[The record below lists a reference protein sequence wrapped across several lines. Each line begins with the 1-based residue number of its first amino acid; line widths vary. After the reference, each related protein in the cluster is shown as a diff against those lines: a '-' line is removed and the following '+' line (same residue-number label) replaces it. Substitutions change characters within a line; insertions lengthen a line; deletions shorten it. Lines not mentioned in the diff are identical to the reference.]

1 MSDSL
6 KKLCFVFAIFSAL
19 SRACYAQDTAPAV
32 PEAGFI
38 SPDKYTNAFLGFSLL
53 LPRDAA
59 FRGFQLP
66 SSGASH
72 SLFGLQAQKKGL
84 TAFTI
89 VATEMSGTSSA
100 QAQKAASEPKAQ
112 NVKKTEIDGKEFWKG
127 ESQEESSAGKM
138 RSIVYVAAING
149 YLLKFMI
156 VSFDAKLTGDLQHC
170 VEAAK
175 FFNPA
180 TAQEVA
186 GLNSRAYNSVPPK
199 NSNSP
204 VAPSSNRIGQL
215 SAGMISG
222 STYKNDALGF
232 AYEFPTGWVINDQ
245 TTQEKVMEAGQQFP
259 WGDHPSSARSARSGS
274 ATKIVNRPNCLIPFM
289 L

>member
-19 SRACYAQDTAPAV
+19 SRAWYAQGTAPAV

-38 SPDKYTNAFLGFSLL
+38 SPDKYTNAFFGFSLL
-53 LPRDAA
+53 LPQDAA

-72 SLFGLQAQKKGL
+72 SLFGLQAQKTGL

-89 VATEMSGTSSA
+89 VATEMSGPSSA

-138 RSIVYVAAING
+138 RSIVYVALING
-149 YLLKFMI
+149 CLLKFMI
-156 VSFDAKLTGDLQHC
+156 VSFEL
-170 VEAAK
+170 
-175 FFNPA
+175 
-180 TAQEVA
+180 
-186 GLNSRAYNSVPPK
+186 K
-199 NSNSP
+199 N
-204 VAPSSNRIGQL
+204 
-215 SAGMISG
+215 
-222 STYKNDALGF
+222 
-232 AYEFPTGWVINDQ
+232 
-245 TTQEKVMEAGQQFP
+245 
-259 WGDHPSSARSARSGS
+259 
-274 ATKIVNRPNCLIPFM
+274 TKIAFASN
-289 L
+289 